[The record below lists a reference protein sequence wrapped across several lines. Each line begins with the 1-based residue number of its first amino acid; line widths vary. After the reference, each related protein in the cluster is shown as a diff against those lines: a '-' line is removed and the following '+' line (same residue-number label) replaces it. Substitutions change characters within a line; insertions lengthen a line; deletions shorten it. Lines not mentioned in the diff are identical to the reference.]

1 MKAESAHLYTL
12 LSEIFPP
19 VHGGS
24 GRWLYEIY
32 RRQTNKLAIVNEIK
46 DKTILIDANQQD
58 ESWIRRIPLSLEETG
73 AFSWSGRRTYR
84 RALTEVMSALEDNN
98 HQCLHAAR
106 VLPEGWIAYLH
117 YRKTGTPF
125 LCYAHG
131 EEINLEG
138 RKTSGVMSSRQH
150 RWMAKLAFR
159 ATRKIIANSCNT
171 RQMLL
176 DQWGVPPSKVVV
188 MNPGVDASFFCPNPS
203 NQHATA
209 PEQSESGPT
218 LLTVGRLQK
227 RKGQDQVIRALPLIR
242 VSYPNIRYVIAGDG
256 EEREAL
262 RRLSRNC
269 NVESH
274 VIWKPNCTDDEIL
287 EQYQQCDL
295 FILANRQIGSD
306 VEGFGMV
313 LLEAAACGK
322 ATITCDSG
330 GTKEAIEDGVTGVV
344 LKDSNAERIAESI
357 CELLADADLRTRFGT
372 AGRQRVMDQYDW
384 NILAKQF
391 RQTVA

>member
-1 MKAESAHLYTL
+1 MKAEPTHRYTL

-32 RRQTNKLAIVNEIK
+32 RRQTNKLAIVNQIK
-46 DKTILIDANQQD
+46 HETSLVDANQQD
-58 ESWIRRIPLSLEETG
+58 ESWIRRIPLDLEETG

-84 RALTEVMSALEDNN
+84 RALAEVMSVLNDNN

-138 RKTSGVMSSRQH
+138 SERSGVMSSRQH
-150 RWMAKLAFR
+150 RWMAKLVLR
-159 ATRKIIANSCNT
+159 ATRKVIANSLNT

-176 DQWGVPPSKVVV
+176 DQWGLPPSKVVV

-203 NQHATA
+203 NQHVSATK
-209 PEQSESGPT
+209 QSKNGPT

-227 RKGQDQVIRALPLIR
+227 RKGQDEVIRALPLIR
-242 VSYPNIRYVIAGDG
+242 ASYPSVRYVIAGDG

-262 RRLSRNC
+262 RRLSKNC

-274 VIWKPNCTDDEIL
+274 VVWKPNCTDEEIL
-287 EQYQQCDL
+287 KLYQQCDL

-322 ATITCDSG
+322 ATLTCDSG
-330 GTKEAIEDGVTGVV
+330 GTKEAIEDGVTGIVI
-344 LKDSNAERIAESI
+344 KDSKKERIAEST
-357 CELLADADLRTRFGT
+357 CELLHDNERRTKLGT
-372 AGRQRVMDQYDW
+372 AGRQRVLDQYDW
-384 NILAKQF
+384 NVLAHQF
-391 RQTVA
+391 KNVVS